1 MEDWCKRCVYADK
14 GGADNPCFECEWG
27 NDEAPTRFTAKRQAV
42 RELLDDLD
50 AMEEGMSRTA
60 DRADIWQDRLV
71 YAMCKAIYHII
82 KWIVRK
88 EKDR

>member
-1 MEDWCKRCVYADK
+1 MEDWCKTCKYIDID
-14 GGADNPCFECEWG
+14 GADLPCGDCIVERSM
-27 NDEAPTRFTAKRQAV
+27 PTEYTPKRQAV

-60 DRADIWQDRLV
+60 DRADIWQDRLI